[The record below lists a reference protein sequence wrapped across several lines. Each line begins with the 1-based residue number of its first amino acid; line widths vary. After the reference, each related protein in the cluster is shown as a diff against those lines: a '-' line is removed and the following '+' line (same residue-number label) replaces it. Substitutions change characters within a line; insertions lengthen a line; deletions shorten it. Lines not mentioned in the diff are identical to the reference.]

1 MAGLFEPY
9 AGNFDYFPSMGT
21 SSMHED
27 SMHEDRGSVQL
38 SYEND
43 GIEHG
48 TASTPGFLHI
58 PHFPHKKMSPPPLGS
73 R

>member
-9 AGNFDYFPSMGT
+9 AGNFEYFPGMGT

-27 SMHEDRGSVQL
+27 SGQL
-38 SYEND
+38 SVEDD
-43 GIEHG
+43 GIEHD
-48 TASTPGFLHI
+48 TASIPGSLHI
-58 PHFPHKKMSPPPLGS
+58 PHFLHKKMSSPPLGS